1 MGIKRKLDEYDE
13 GGEKNPEPCVQRQ
26 SVLDISMFKLQTHPV
41 RRVEPSL
48 LRSVLILNT
57 LKHIECELQKE
68 GVPSDFSEAAS
79 MTLNE
84 NSDISMD
91 VLPDCENITTVDIQ
105 PNLSELHIS
114 SSMDTVSSTLPKDT
128 VNPLPPIE
136 SFVELSSAFP
146 LPNGS
151 VSCGSLKVTLEN
163 SCHDSKEQI
172 SSSEHMQ
179 LNFPVKTEDILTDID
194 VSTCD
199 FDIFSSLASSM
210 KLTPLSAEEVLHS
223 FPVHDGYSSLFN
235 NCGQVGSSCKS
246 DLMPED
252 IDNIMQ
258 ILVGT

>member
-13 GGEKNPEPCVQRQ
+13 GGEKNIEPGIQRQ
-26 SVLDISMFKLQTHPV
+26 SVLDISMFKLQTHPA

-68 GVPSDFSEAAS
+68 GVSSDFSEAAS

-84 NSDISMD
+84 NSDMSMD
-91 VLPDCENITTVDIQ
+91 VLPDCENIGNGDIQ
-105 PNLSELHIS
+105 SDLSELHIS
-114 SSMDTVSSTLPKDT
+114 SSMETTSQSIPKDT

-146 LPNGS
+146 LSNGS
-151 VSCGSLKVTLEN
+151 LSCGPMKVKN
-163 SCHDSKEQI
+163 SCHDSKEQFTN
-172 SSSEHMQ
+172 SEQHMQ

-210 KLTPLSAEEVLHS
+210 KLTPLSAEEVMHS
-223 FPVHDGYSSLFN
+223 FPVHDGYSTLFS
-235 NCGQVGSSCKS
+235 NCSQVGASCKS

>member
-1 MGIKRKLDEYDE
+1 MGIKRKLDEYDD
-13 GGEKNPEPCVQRQ
+13 GGERNVEPGIQRQ

-68 GVPSDFSEAAS
+68 GVTSDFSEAAS

-84 NSDISMD
+84 TSDMSMD
-91 VLPDCENITTVDIQ
+91 VLPDCESIGNGDIQ
-105 PNLSELHIS
+105 PDLSELHIS
-114 SSMDTVSSTLPKDT
+114 SSMETTSLSIPKDT

-146 LPNGS
+146 LSNGS
-151 VSCGSLKVTLEN
+151 LSCGPMKVKN
-163 SCHDSKEQI
+163 SDSKEHFTN
-172 SSSEHMQ
+172 SEQNMQ

-210 KLTPLSAEEVLHS
+210 KLTPLSAEEVMHS
-223 FPVHDGYSSLFN
+223 FPVHDGYSTLFS
-235 NCGQVGSSCKS
+235 NCSQVGASCKS